1 MKKLLTTLCSILAIV
16 AFFGNNIA
24 KAATPTD
31 RSVKVIVM
39 PDHLDWSYKLGE
51 KPVFKVLVLKH
62 HSPMQNVEITYELSE
77 DQMPAHKTEKM
88 VLKAGEGKIQLGTM
102 KTPGFLRCAVTV
114 KEGHYS
120 YTGLATAA
128 FEPEKIKPT
137 VENPTDFEAFWKKAL
152 DESAK
157 IPMEPVITPAPEYS
171 TGTYTAYYV
180 KYQTYKKNVYFH
192 GLMTVP
198 TKPGKHPA
206 ILRVPGAGVRSYAPM
221 TELDLANFVSL
232 QVGIHSIPVNL
243 PKDVYR
249 NLSRGALYNYNRFNI
264 QDRDAYYYKRVYI
277 GCARAI
283 DFLAECVES
292 VDAERIGVCGHS
304 QGGALTFVT
313 TYLNPKVKYYY
324 AHYPALAD
332 MTGYLHGRGGGWP
345 HIWRNGADANIDKSA
360 AKKTIP
366 YYDVVNFAS
375 RVKVPGVMALGYN
388 DTTCCPTSMMSVY
401 NVITSPKEM
410 ALYNEIG
417 HWLYEEQ
424 ENDRRIW
431 FNEKFLK

>member
-1 MKKLLTTLCSILAIV
+1 MKKFLSILASVVAIV
-16 AFFGNNIA
+16 ALFGTTTLS
-24 KAATPTD
+24 AATPSD
-31 RSVKVIVM
+31 RSVKVIVI
-39 PDHLDWSYKLGE
+39 PDHLDWNYKLGE
-51 KPVFKVLVLKH
+51 RPVFKVLVLKH

-77 DQMPAHKTEKM
+77 DNMPAHKTET
-88 VLKAGEGKIQLGTM
+88 VILKSGECKIQLGTM
-102 KTPGFLRCAVTV
+102 KVPGFLRCAVTV
-114 KEGHYS
+114 KDGGYK

-137 VENPTDFEAFWKKAL
+137 VEDPADFEAFWKKAIE
-152 DESAK
+152 ESVK
-157 IPMEPVITPAPEYS
+157 IPMEPVITPAPEFS
-171 TGTYTAYYV
+171 TGKYTAYYI
-180 KYQTYKKNVYFH
+180 KYQTYKENVFFH

-206 ILRVPGAGVRSYAPM
+206 ILRVPGAGVRALTPM
-221 TELDLANFVSL
+221 TELDLENFVSL

-249 NLSRGALYNYNRFNI
+249 NLSRAALYNYNRYNI
-264 QDRDAYYYKRVYI
+264 QDKDAYYYKRVYV

-292 VDAERIGVCGHS
+292 VDPERIGVCGHS

-332 MTGYLHGRGGGWP
+332 MTGYLNGRGGGWP

-360 AKKTIP
+360 ATKTIP
-366 YYDVVNFAS
+366 YYDVVNFAR
-375 RVKVPGVMALGYN
+375 RVSVPGVMALGYN
-388 DTTCCPTSMMSVY
+388 DTTCCPTSMFSAY
-401 NVITSPKEM
+401 NMVPTAKE
-410 ALYNEIG
+410 LHVLNEIG
-417 HWLYEEQ
+417 HYVYEEMDQ
-424 ENDRRIW
+424 QRNKW
-431 FNEKFLK
+431 LLEKLK

>member
-1 MKKLLTTLCSILAIV
+1 MKRILSLICSIFAAILLL
-16 AFFGNNIA
+16 GNSSA
-24 KAATPTD
+24 SAATPTD
-31 RSVKVIVM
+31 RSVKVLIM
-39 PDHLDWSYKLGE
+39 PDHLDWNYKCGE
-51 KPVFKVLVLKH
+51 KPVFRVLVLKH
-62 HSPMQNVEITYELSE
+62 HSPMQNVEISYELSE
-77 DQMPAHKTEKM
+77 DNMPAHKSEKM

-102 KTPGFLRCAVTV
+102 KVSGFLRCKVIV
-114 KEGHYS
+114 KDGNYTYS
-120 YTGLATAA
+120 GLATAA

-137 VENPTDFEAFWKKAL
+137 VENPADFEAFWQKAL
-152 DESAK
+152 EESAK
-157 IPMEPVITPAPEYS
+157 IPMEPKLTPAPEYS
-171 TGTYTAYYV
+171 TGTYTAYYIQ
-180 KYQTYKKNVYFH
+180 YQTYKKNVYFH

-206 ILRVPGAGVRSYAPM
+206 ILRVPGAGVRSYTPM
-221 TELDLANFVSL
+221 TELDLANYVSL

-249 NLSRGALYNYNRFNI
+249 NLARGALYNYNRFNI
-264 QDRDAYYYKRVYI
+264 QDPDAYYYKRVYI

-283 DFLAECVES
+283 DFLSELEF
-292 VDAERIGVCGHS
+292 VDAERIAVCGHS

-345 HIWRNGADANIDKSA
+345 HIWRNGADKNIDKSA
-360 AKKTIP
+360 ATKTIP
-366 YYDVVNFAS
+366 YYDVVNFAR

-401 NVITSPKEM
+401 NVVTAPKEM

-424 ENDRRIW
+424 EGDRRVW
-431 FNEKFLK
+431 FDKKLFNK

>member
-1 MKKLLTTLCSILAIV
+1 MKKLLSILTSIV
-16 AFFGNNIA
+16 ALVALCGVTTIS
-24 KAATPTD
+24 AATPTD
-31 RSVKVIVM
+31 RSVKVIIM
-39 PDHLDWSYKLGE
+39 PDHLDWNYKCGE
-51 KPVFKVLVLKH
+51 KPVFRVLVLKH
-62 HSPMQNVEITYELSE
+62 HSPMQKVEISYELSE
-77 DQMPAHKTEKM
+77 DNMPARKKGKM
-88 VLKAGEGKIQLGTM
+88 VLEAGEGYIKLGETM
-102 KTPGFLRCAVTV
+102 KVPGFLRCAVTV

-120 YTGLATAA
+120 YTGLATAG
-128 FEPEKIKPT
+128 FDVEKIKPT
-137 VENPTDFEAFWKKAL
+137 VENPADFEAFWKQAME
-152 DESAK
+152 ESAK
-157 IPMEPVITPAPEYS
+157 IPMQPKLTPAPEFS
-171 TGTYTAYYV
+171 TGTYTAYYIQ
-180 KYQTYKKNVYFH
+180 YQTYKKSVYFH
-192 GLMTVP
+192 GLLTVP

-243 PKDVYR
+243 PKETYR
-249 NLSRGALYNYNRFNI
+249 NLSRGALYQYNRFNI
-264 QDRDAYYYKRVYI
+264 QDRDAYYYKRVYV

-283 DFLAECVES
+283 DFLSELEW

-313 TYLNPKVKYYY
+313 TYLNPKVKFYY

-332 MTGYLHGRGGGWP
+332 MTGYLNGRGGGWP
-345 HIWRNGADANIDKSA
+345 HIWRNGADANIDKEA
-360 AKKTIP
+360 ATKTIP
-366 YYDVVNFAS
+366 YYDVVNFAR
-375 RVKVPGVMALGYN
+375 RVNVPGVMACGYN
-388 DTTCCPTSMMSVY
+388 DTTCCPTSMFSVY
-401 NVITSPKEM
+401 NVISSPKEL

>member
-1 MKKLLTTLCSILAIV
+1 MKKFLSILASVVAIV
-16 AFFGNNIA
+16 ALFGTTTLS
-24 KAATPTD
+24 AATPTD

-39 PDHLDWSYKLGE
+39 PDHLDWNYKLGE

-77 DQMPAHKTEKM
+77 DNMPAHKTEKL

-102 KTPGFLRCAVTV
+102 KVPGFLRCAVTV

-137 VENPTDFEAFWKKAL
+137 VANPADFEEFWKKAL
-152 DESAK
+152 EESAK
-157 IPMEPVITPAPEYS
+157 VPMEPVITPAPELS
-171 TGTYTAYYV
+171 TGTYTAYYI

-232 QVGIHSIPVNL
+232 QVGIHGIPVNL

-249 NLSRGALYNYNRFNI
+249 NLSRGALYNYNRINI
-264 QDRDAYYYKRVYI
+264 QDKDAYYYKRVYI
-277 GCARAI
+277 GCARAV
-283 DFLAECVES
+283 DVLAGLECV
-292 VDAERIGVCGHS
+292 DADRIAVCGGS
-304 QGGALTFVT
+304 QGGALSFT
-313 TYLNPKVKYYY
+313 TAYLNPKVKCLY
-324 AHYPALAD
+324 AFYPALAD
-332 MTGYLHGRGGGWP
+332 LGAYLHNRSAGWP
-345 HIWRNGADANIDKSA
+345 HLFRTSSDDNLRNEKVLE
-360 AKKTIP
+360 TIK
-366 YYDVVNFAS
+366 YYDIVNFA
-375 RVKVPGVMALGYN
+375 RKTRVPVKVALGYN
-388 DTTCCPTSMMSVY
+388 DTTCCPTSMFSVY
-401 NVITSPKEM
+401 NSVPTSKEIYI
-410 ALYNEIG
+410 LNEIG
-417 HWLYEEQ
+417 HYIYEEMFQ
-424 ENDRRIW
+424 DRNKW
-431 FNEKFLK
+431 LLEKIK

>member
-1 MKKLLTTLCSILAIV
+1 MKKLLFILCALFAIE
-16 AFFGNNIA
+16 AFVGNVTA
-24 KAATPTD
+24 TAAPSD
-31 RSVKVIVM
+31 RAVKVIVM
-39 PDHLDWSYKLGE
+39 PNHLDWNYKCGE
-51 KPVFKVLVLKH
+51 VPVFKVLVLKH

-77 DQMPAHKTEKM
+77 DNMPAHKSEKM
-88 VLKAGEGKIQLGTM
+88 VLKGGEGKIQLGTM
-102 KTPGFLRCAVTV
+102 KVPGFLRCAVIV
-114 KEGHYS
+114 KDGN
-120 YTGLATAA
+120 YTYKGLATAA

-137 VENPTDFEAFWKKAL
+137 VEYPADFEAFWQKAL
-152 DESAK
+152 AESAK
-157 IPMEPVITPAPEYS
+157 LPMEPKLTPAPEFS

-180 KYQTYKKNVYFH
+180 QYQTYKKGVYFH
-192 GLMTVP
+192 GLLTVP

-243 PKDVYR
+243 PKEVYR
-249 NLSRGALYNYNRFNI
+249 NLSRGALYQYNRFNI
-264 QDRDAYYYKRVYI
+264 QDPDAYYYKRVYI

-283 DFLAECVES
+283 DFLSELEW

-304 QGGALTFVT
+304 QGGALTFIT

-345 HIWRNGADANIDKSA
+345 HLWRNGADANIDKSA

-366 YYDVVNFAS
+366 YYDVVNFA
-375 RVKVPGVMALGYN
+375 RNVKVPGVMALGYN

-401 NVITSPKEM
+401 NVVTAPKEM

-424 ENDRRIW
+424 EGDRRVW
-431 FNEKFLK
+431 FNNKFLK

>member
-1 MKKLLTTLCSILAIV
+1 MKRILTVLCSIFTLIALL
-16 AFFGNNIA
+16 GNSTA
-24 KAATPTD
+24 SAATPTD

-39 PDHLDWSYKLGE
+39 PDHLDWKYNCGE

-62 HSPMQNVEITYELSE
+62 HSPMQNIEITYELSE
-77 DQMPAHKTEKM
+77 DNMPAHKSEKM
-88 VLKAGEGKIQLGTM
+88 VLKAGEGVVKLGTM
-102 KTPGFLRCAVTV
+102 KVPGFLRCKVTV
-114 KEGHYS
+114 KDSGYTYS
-120 YTGLATAA
+120 GLATAA

-137 VENPTDFEAFWKKAL
+137 VENPADFEAFWQKAL
-152 DESAK
+152 EESAK
-157 IPMEPVITPAPEYS
+157 IPMEPKITPAPEFS
-171 TGTYTAYYV
+171 TGTYTAYYIQ
-180 KYQTYKKNVYFH
+180 YQTYKNKVYFH

-198 TKPGKHPA
+198 NKPGKHPA
-206 ILRVPGAGVRSYAPM
+206 VLRVPGAGVRSYAPM

-232 QVGIHSIPVNL
+232 QVGIHGLPINL
-243 PKDVYR
+243 PKEVYR
-249 NLSRGALYNYNRFNI
+249 HLSRGALANYNRFNI
-264 QDRDAYYYKRVYI
+264 QDPDAYYYKRVYI

-283 DFLAECVES
+283 DFLSELEY
-292 VDAERIGVCGHS
+292 VDADCIAVCGHS

-345 HIWRNGADANIDKSA
+345 HIWRNGADKNIDKSA
-360 AKKTIP
+360 ATKTIP
-366 YYDVVNFAS
+366 YYDVVNFAR

-424 ENDRRIW
+424 EGDRRVW
-431 FNEKFLK
+431 LNKKLLNK

>member
-1 MKKLLTTLCSILAIV
+1 MKKLLSILAAIV
-16 AFFGNNIA
+16 ALVTLGVTTLS
-24 KAATPTD
+24 AATPTD
-31 RSVKVIVM
+31 RSVKVIIM
-39 PDHLDWSYKLGE
+39 PDHLDWNYKCGE
-51 KPVFKVLVLKH
+51 KPVFRVLVLKH
-62 HSPMQNVEITYELSE
+62 HSPMQNVEISYELSE
-77 DQMPAHKTEKM
+77 DNMPAHKTEKV
-88 VLKAGEGKIQLGTM
+88 VLKAGEGVVKLGTM
-102 KTPGFLRCAVTV
+102 KVPGFLRCKVIV
-114 KEGHYS
+114 KDGNYTYS
-120 YTGLATAA
+120 GLATAA

-137 VENPTDFEAFWKKAL
+137 VENPADFEAFWQKAL
-152 DESAK
+152 EESAK
-157 IPMEPVITPAPEYS
+157 IPMEPKLTPAPEYS
-171 TGTYTAYYV
+171 TGAYTAYYIQ
-180 KYQTYKKNVYFH
+180 YQTYKKNVYFH

-206 ILRVPGAGVRSYAPM
+206 ILRVPGAGVRGYTPM
-221 TELDLANFVSL
+221 TELDLANYVSL

-249 NLSRGALYNYNRFNI
+249 NLARGALYNYNRFNI
-264 QDRDAYYYKRVYI
+264 QDPDAYYYKRVYI

-283 DFLAECVES
+283 DFLSELEF
-292 VDAERIGVCGHS
+292 VDAERIAVCGHS

-332 MTGYLHGRGGGWP
+332 MTGYLYGRGGGWP
-345 HIWRNGADANIDKSA
+345 HIWRNGADKNIDKSA
-360 AKKTIP
+360 ATKTIP
-366 YYDVVNFAS
+366 YYDVVNFAR

-401 NVITSPKEM
+401 NVVTAPKEM

-424 ENDRRIW
+424 EGDRRVW
-431 FNEKFLK
+431 FDKKLFNK

>member
-1 MKKLLTTLCSILAIV
+1 MKKLLSLVAV
-16 AFFGNNIA
+16 AFVALFGMA
-24 KAATPTD
+24 TLSAATPSD

-39 PDHLDWSYKLGE
+39 PDHLDWNYKCGE
-51 KPVFKVLVLKH
+51 KPVFRVLVLKH
-62 HSPMQNVEITYELSE
+62 HSPMQNVEVQYELSE
-77 DQMPAHKTEKM
+77 DNMPAHKSEKI

-102 KTPGFLRCAVTV
+102 KVPGFLRCAVKVEDGGYT
-114 KEGHYS
+114 
-120 YTGLATAA
+120 YTGLATAG
-128 FEPEKIKPT
+128 FEVEKIQPT
-137 VENPTDFEAFWKKAL
+137 VTNPADFEEFWKKAL
-152 DESAK
+152 EESAK
-157 IPMEPVITPAPEYS
+157 IPMQAKITPAPEFS

-180 KYQTYKKNVYFH
+180 QYQTYKKSVYFY

-206 ILRVPGAGVRSYAPM
+206 ILRVPGAGVRSLTPM
-221 TELDLANFVSL
+221 TELDLSSYVSL
-232 QVGIHSIPVNL
+232 QVGIHGIPVNL
-243 PKDVYR
+243 PKELYR
-249 NLSRGALYNYNRFNI
+249 SLSRGALYQYNRFNI
-264 QDRDAYYYKRVYI
+264 QDRDQYYYKRVYI

-283 DFLAECVES
+283 DFLAELEC

-313 TYLNPKVKYYY
+313 TYLNPKVKFYY

-332 MTGYLHGRGGGWP
+332 MTGYLNGRGGGWP
-345 HIWRNGADANIDKSA
+345 HIWRNGADKNIDKA
-360 AKKTIP
+360 AATKTIP
-366 YYDVVNFAS
+366 YYDVVNFAR
-375 RVKVPGVMALGYN
+375 RVTVPGVMACGYN
-388 DTTCCPTSMMSVY
+388 DTTCCPTSMFSVY
-401 NVITSPKEM
+401 NVISSPKQL